1 MKNVKGN
8 NLNKKKSIL
17 MLNNT
22 KGITLIA
29 LVITIIVLIILAG
42 VSISLVLGENGIINK
57 AKEGK
62 QNTEQAKVEEETMLN
77 EAAEYMEN
85 LTPKVDANGVEPG
98 KSGYL
103 GSGYYDPYIPV
114 GFEHIGTEN
123 WNSGYQI
130 KETATGNIFVWVPCV
145 LDQSKVKE
153 GDTVVTFGKTVPST
167 TEKTDP
173 YYMYNKNNLGLIP
186 TDATVAE
193 EDSTVS
199 DIETSVGTYGGFYI
213 AKYEAGIEG
222 ATDNGSLTTKTAT
235 DGSVKPLS
243 KAGVGVWDNI
253 SRVNALAVSKAMID
267 NASTGAKSTL
277 ISGAAWDTTLKW
289 ITATADSTYATNS
302 AGKGWYKDVSNN
314 TIHVTG
320 YYGTNTN
327 NIFDMAGNVYEWTSE
342 NCTYSGYFCAV
353 LRGGYCNGSG
363 SESPAAGRVGD
374 NETSAYSG
382 YAFRPV
388 LYK

>member
-22 KGITLIA
+22 KGITLVA

-62 QNTEQAKVEEETMLN
+62 QNTERAKVEEETMLN

-153 GDTVVTFGKTVPST
+153 GDTVVTFGKTT
-167 TEKTDP
+167 TGK
-173 YYMYNKNNLGLIP
+173 YNASNFGLLP
-186 TDATVAE
+186 TDTTVAA

-222 ATDNGSLTTKTAT
+222 TTENYKLSTKTAT

-243 KAGVGVWDNI
+243 KAGKGVWNYI

-289 ITATADSTYATNS
+289 MVTASDNKTTNASYDTNS
-302 AGKGWYKDVSNN
+302 TGKGNYSGTIATTGSN
-314 TIHVTG
+314 TSYAV
-320 YYGTNTN
+320 N

-342 NCTYSGYFCAV
+342 NCTLNGRSCAV
-353 LRGGYCNGSG
+353 LRGGYYITSG
-363 SESPAAGRVGD
+363 SVGPAAYRGYAF
-374 NETSAYSG
+374 ETGTDSYT
-382 YAFRPV
+382 AFRPV

>member
-1 MKNVKGN
+1 M
-8 NLNKKKSIL
+8 
-17 MLNNT
+17 
-22 KGITLIA
+22 
-29 LVITIIVLIILAG
+29 
-42 VSISLVLGENGIINK
+42 IN
-57 AKEGK
+57 
-62 QNTEQAKVEEETMLN
+62 ET
-77 EAAEYMEN
+77 AEYIEN
-85 LTPKVDANGVEPG
+85 MGNTTPTVTYAP
-98 KSGYL
+98 
-103 GSGYYDPYIPV
+103 YDTPYIPT
-114 GFEHIGTEN
+114 GFKYKEGT
-123 WNSGYQI
+123 WNSGYTI
-130 KETATGNIFVWVPCV
+130 IGETESIGNEFVWVPCV

-153 GDTVVTFGKTVPST
+153 GDTVVTFGKILPST

-222 ATDNGSLTTKTAT
+222 TTENYKLSTKTAT

-243 KAGVGVWDNI
+243 KAGKGVWNYI

-302 AGKGWYKDVSNN
+302 AGKGWYNHVSNN

-327 NIFDMAGNVYEWTSE
+327 NIFDMAGI
-342 NCTYSGYFCAV
+342 
-353 LRGGYCNGSG
+353 
-363 SESPAAGRVGD
+363 AGD
-374 NETSAYSG
+374 ED
-382 YAFRPV
+382 
-388 LYK
+388 YK